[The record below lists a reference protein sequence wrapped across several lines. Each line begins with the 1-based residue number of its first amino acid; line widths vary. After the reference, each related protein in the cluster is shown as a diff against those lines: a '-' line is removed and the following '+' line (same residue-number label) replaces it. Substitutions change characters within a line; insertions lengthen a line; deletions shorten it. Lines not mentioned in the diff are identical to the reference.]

1 MEKLEEPKP
10 VEKIIE
16 EEELELVLLYTTR
29 SMIYADF
36 LKDGLEKAGIPCL
49 VKSEAGLFPRGV
61 GAIISHPLTD
71 IKIYISRK
79 ALKEGEEIKK
89 MLLNNLD

>member
-1 MEKLEEPKP
+1 VEKLEKPKP

-16 EEELELVLLYTTR
+16 EEESELALLYTTR
-29 SMIYADF
+29 SIIYANF
-36 LKDGLEKAGIPCL
+36 LKDGLEKAGISCL
-49 VKSEAGLFPRGV
+49 VKSEAGLFPRGI

-71 IKIYISRK
+71 IKIYIPKK

-89 MLLNNLD
+89 MLVNNLD